1 MTTSEKKSI
10 ERKDKQ
16 DKDGAS
22 LTSGMKV
29 HKGPLN
35 LSTIT
40 MRNPLEVMRA
50 LLGVIEDIGIKYT
63 VTSKYSFKCEKG
75 SIKFTSEINMIEN
88 LDNLYTI
95 KFYKSSGDS
104 LKYANLCTQI
114 FSKLTL

>member
-1 MTTSEKKSI
+1 M
-10 ERKDKQ
+10 ERKDRE
-16 DKDGAS
+16 DKENSS

-40 MRNPLEVMRA
+40 MKNPLEVMKS
-50 LLGVIEDIGIKYT
+50 LLAVVEELGLKTT
-63 VTSKYSFKCEKG
+63 VTSKYSFKCEKS
-75 SIKFTSEINMIEN
+75 SIKFSSEINMIEN

-104 LKYANLCTQI
+104 IKYAGLCSQI
-114 FSKLTL
+114 FSKISL